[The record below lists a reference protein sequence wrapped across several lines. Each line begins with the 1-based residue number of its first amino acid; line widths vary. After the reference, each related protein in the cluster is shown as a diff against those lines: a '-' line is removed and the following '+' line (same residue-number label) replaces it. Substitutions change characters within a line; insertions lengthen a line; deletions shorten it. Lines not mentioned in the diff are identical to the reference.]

1 MKLDQTVAAVV
12 TGGASGLG
20 AATARKLAAAGAKVA
35 IFDMS
40 EEAGTAMAK
49 EIGGVFAAVDVT
61 SEDSLAAGF
70 AAARAAHGPERILV
84 NCAGIAPVGKT
95 VSRGAA
101 HPFDMF
107 SKVIDVNLVG
117 TFRAAALSA
126 LSMSTLD
133 PVDEDGARGV
143 IVNTAS
149 VAAYDGQ
156 IGQAAYA
163 ASKAG
168 VAGLT
173 LPLARDLSQYG
184 IRVMTIAPGIFE
196 TPMLI
201 GLGEKVVNSLGQQ
214 VPFPKRLGRPDEYAD
229 LAMAI
234 IGNGLLNGEVIRL
247 DGAIRMAPR

>member
-1 MKLDQTVAAVV
+1 MELNGSVAAVV

-20 AATARKLAAAGAKVA
+20 AATARKLAAAGTKVA
-35 IFDMS
+35 IFDMTDAG
-40 EEAGTAMAK
+40 EAVAD
-49 EIGGVFAAVDVT
+49 EIGATFAKVDVT
-61 SEDSLAAGF
+61 SEDSLKAGF
-70 AAARAAHGPERILV
+70 DAARAANGQERILV

-107 SKVIDVNLVG
+107 VKVLDVNLAG

-126 LSMSTLD
+126 LGMSGQE
-133 PVDEDGARGV
+133 PVTADGERGV
-143 IVNTAS
+143 IINTAS

-163 ASKAG
+163 ASKGG
-168 VAGLT
+168 VAALT
-173 LPLARDLSQYG
+173 LPLARDLSQHG

-201 GLGEKVVNSLGQQ
+201 GLGEKVVNSLGTQ
-214 VPFPKRLGRPDEYAD
+214 VPFPQRLGRPDEYAD
-229 LAMAI
+229 LALAI